1 MLEIFSSIFYFNMKK
16 FIKIFLIF
24 AFCMFANAG
33 DLNFDK
39 ITNEA
44 KKSDKNILI
53 FFSIE
58 GCRFCEA
65 MKKESFSD
73 EKTLKYL
80 KKHFL
85 VTNIHIGDNKKD
97 TILQNALHINKKEFA
112 KQYEIF
118 SYPSTVFL
126 DKNAKVIYTSRSY
139 KNADEFMILLKFIK
153 NKKYKSM
160 NLDDFTSEAEFVDE

>member
-1 MLEIFSSIFYFNMKK
+1 MKK

-24 AFCMFANAG
+24 AFCIFVNAEE
-33 DLNFDK
+33 LNFDK

-65 MKKESFSD
+65 MKKESFGD
-73 EKTLKYL
+73 EKTQKYL
-80 KKHFL
+80 KHFL
-85 VTNIHIGDNKKD
+85 VLNVHIGDGKKD
-97 TILQNALHINKKEFA
+97 MILQNSLHVNKKEFA
-112 KQYEIF
+112 KKYDIF

-126 DKNAKVIYTSRSY
+126 DKNAKVVYTSRSY
-139 KNADEFMILLKFIK
+139 KNANEFMILLKFIK
-153 NKKYKSM
+153 SKKYKSM
-160 NLDDFTSEAEFVDE
+160 SLEDFVSEAEFMDE